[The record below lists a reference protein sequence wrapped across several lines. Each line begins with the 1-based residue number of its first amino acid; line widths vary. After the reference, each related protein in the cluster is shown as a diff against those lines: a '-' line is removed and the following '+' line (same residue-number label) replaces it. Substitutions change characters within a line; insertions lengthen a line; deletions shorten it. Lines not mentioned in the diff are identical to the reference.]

1 MASRRAMWRTSRR
14 ASPRESYDIFLYP
27 AFFVLATFVIGL
39 LIWNF
44 GISLMKWPGYG
55 PATYIGFDNY
65 VDVFTNKA
73 FWESFRNAIYYIVP
87 MAIVPT
93 IIGLVVS
100 VAVFDRFG
108 PRLQRW
114 AVPVV
119 RGGLYLPQ
127 VIPIAISAV
136 IWGWML
142 DNTRG
147 LVNVMLNQAG
157 LGDLAHD
164 WLRDPNVA
172 ILSLSVIMVWL
183 QVGFSF
189 VIFLAGLSR
198 VDMSLVESA
207 QLDGASWWQ
216 RLRYIIIPQL
226 RAEISVVMLLSVVGA
241 LKVFGPVY
249 YVTRG
254 GPNGATNSPAIL
266 AVSSFFGNH
275 SVGYGSAVSTILAIV
290 LGVGAALVLS
300 TQRSSTFGGGER

>member
-1 MASRRAMWRTSRR
+1 MASRRFPRR
-14 ASPRESYDIFLYP
+14 SSPHESYGIFLYP
-27 AFFVLATFVIGL
+27 AFFVMATFVVGL

-44 GISLMKWPGYG
+44 GISLMNWPGYG
-55 PATYIGFDNY
+55 AAKFVGIDNY
-65 VDVFTNKA
+65 VDVVTNQA
-73 FWESFRNAIYYIVP
+73 FWDSFRNANYYILP
-87 MAIVPT
+87 MALIPT
-93 IIGLVVS
+93 ALGLIVS
-100 VAVFDRFG
+100 VAVFDVFG
-108 PRLQRW
+108 QRLQRW

-157 LGDLAHD
+157 LGALAHD
-164 WLRDPNVA
+164 WLREPNLA

-216 RLRYIIIPQL
+216 RLRFIIMPQL
-226 RAEISVVMLLSVVGA
+226 RAEISVVLLLGIVGA

-254 GPNGATNSPAIL
+254 GPNGATNSPALL

-290 LGVGAALVLS
+290 LGVGAAIVLS